1 MSQEKFWILFSK
13 KLASEASPEEL
24 KDLENLIAEHPEWQY
39 AIQNLVDL
47 WNFKADQPTHEGED
61 AYLLHLQRLKESE
74 LLHNETETN
83 PSDAYFFDN
92 EARNPYRF
100 RWMMAAAA
108 VLVMALG
115 GYWFFQR
122 QTETETPNPL
132 AKADQNV
139 ISTRLGSKSKVQLP
153 DGSVVWLNA
162 GSKLTY
168 DKQFGKTFR
177 EVELTGEGYFDVVKD
192 PTKPFLIHTKTID
205 IRVLGTVFN
214 VKAYPEDKTT
224 ETSLIRGSV
233 EVSVKDRPNDKI
245 ILSPNEKL
253 VVQNRREV
261 AEAQKI
267 ASQRPAIRPE
277 ISIRP
282 LRYNIED
289 STLAEIQW
297 VENRLVFREETFSE
311 LAKRLERWYNVFI
324 EIREPELAEVRLSG
338 TFSDET
344 IEEALQALMFT
355 TPFKYEIINDRIFV
369 HK

>member
-1 MSQEKFWILFSK
+1 MSQEKFWILLSK
-13 KLASEASPEEL
+13 KLAREASPEEL
-24 KDLENLIAEHPEWQY
+24 QDLESMILEHPEWQF
-39 AIQNLVDL
+39 AIQNLEDL
-47 WNFKADQPTHEGED
+47 WKLKADQPTQEGED
-61 AYLLHLQRLKESE
+61 AYLLHLQRIKESH
-74 LLHNETETN
+74 LFNNETETN

-92 EARNPYRF
+92 ETRNPRWF
-100 RWMMAAAA
+100 RWMAAAAA
-108 VLVMALG
+108 VLVLTLG
-115 GYWFFQR
+115 AYWLFQSR
-122 QTETETPNPL
+122 NNEEAAPL
-132 AKADQNV
+132 ASADQNV
-139 ISTRLGSKSKVQLP
+139 ISTRPGSKSKVQLP
-153 DGSVVWLNA
+153 DGSIVWLNA

-168 DKQFGKTFR
+168 DKQFGKTLR

-192 PTKPFLIHTKTID
+192 PSKPFLIHTKTID

-253 VVQNRREV
+253 VVQNHREQE
-261 AEAQKI
+261 AEKI
-267 ASQRPAIRPE
+267 ASKRPVIRPE
-277 ISIRP
+277 ILIRP

-289 STLAEIQW
+289 STLVETVW
-297 VENRLVFREETFSE
+297 VENRLVFREETFSD

-324 EIREPELAEVRLSG
+324 EIRDPELADMKLSG

-344 IEEALQALMFT
+344 IDEALQALTFT
-355 TPFKYEIINDRIFV
+355 APFKYERVNDRIFV

>member
-24 KDLENLIAEHPEWQY
+24 QDLEQLVAQHPEWQF
-39 AIQNLVDL
+39 ALQNLEDL
-47 WNFKADQPTHEGED
+47 WKLNTDQPTHECED
-61 AYLLHLQRLKESE
+61 AYLLHLQRLKEGN
-74 LLHNETETN
+74 LLNNETKTN

-92 EARNPYRF
+92 ETRNPNRF

-115 GYWFFQR
+115 SYWWFTSSSQEEEAP
-122 QTETETPNPL
+122 QV
-132 AKADQNV
+132 KADQNV
-139 ISTRLGSKSKVQLP
+139 ISTRPGSKSKVQLP

-168 DKQFGKTFR
+168 DKQFGKTLR

-192 PTKPFLIHTKTID
+192 PSKPFLIHTKTID

-214 VKAYPEDKTT
+214 VKAYPEDRTT

-253 VVQNRREV
+253 VVQNHREV
-261 AEAQKI
+261 VAEKVA
-267 ASQRPAIRPE
+267 ARRPAIRPE

-282 LRYNIED
+282 LRYNVED
-289 STLAEIQW
+289 STLNEIQW
-297 VENRLVFREETFSE
+297 VENRLVFREESFSE

-324 EIREPELAEVRLSG
+324 EIKDPELANLKLSG
-338 TFSDET
+338 TFSEET
-344 IEEALQALMFT
+344 VEEALQALMFT
-355 TPFKYEIINDRIFV
+355 APFKYEITNDRIFV